1 MFPFSRCGCGG
12 IRSNLISLCLAG
24 QPKSLA
30 WSSMLDVW
38 AVEILLM
45 SAMGMTQASIWVAE
59 YEVDH

>member
-1 MFPFSRCGCGG
+1 
-12 IRSNLISLCLAG
+12 
-24 QPKSLA
+24 
-30 WSSMLDVW
+30 MLDVW